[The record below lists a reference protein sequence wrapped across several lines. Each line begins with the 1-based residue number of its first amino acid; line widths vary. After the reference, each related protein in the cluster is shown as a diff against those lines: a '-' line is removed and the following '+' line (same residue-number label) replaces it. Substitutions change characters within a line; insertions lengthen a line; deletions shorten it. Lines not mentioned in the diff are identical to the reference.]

1 MGLATYIAI
10 CNGEIQ
16 TNINEL
22 KDNLIRYDNGKRI
35 EERAITQIKVID
47 KNINSSIVEMKP
59 VTGRKHQ
66 LRKQL
71 FMLGHSIYGDQ
82 KYRSTLTKNLS
93 KNLMLHSYKIKF
105 MINDKKYSYKAEL
118 PDYFSKFIV
127 NKRLKF

>member
-1 MGLATYIAI
+1 
-10 CNGEIQ
+10 
-16 TNINEL
+16 
-22 KDNLIRYDNGKRI
+22 
-35 EERAITQIKVID
+35 
-47 KNINSSIVEMKP
+47 
-59 VTGRKHQ
+59 
-66 LRKQL
+66 
-71 FMLGHSIYGDQ
+71 MLGHSIYGDQ